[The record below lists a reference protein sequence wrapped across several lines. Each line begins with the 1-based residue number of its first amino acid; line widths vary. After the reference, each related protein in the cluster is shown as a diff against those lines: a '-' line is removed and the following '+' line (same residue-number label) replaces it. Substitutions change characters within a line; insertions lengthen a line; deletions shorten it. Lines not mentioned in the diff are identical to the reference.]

1 MIKPRDID
9 LLVQADVLYP
19 MMSNEEIILNAE
31 VAIINDQIVYA
42 GPKLN
47 NKSWNAKE
55 IILGD
60 GKAVMPGFVN
70 CHSHAASLVFR
81 SQSDDGT

>member
-47 NKSWNAKE
+47 NKSWNAK
-55 IILGD
+55 
-60 GKAVMPGFVN
+60 
-70 CHSHAASLVFR
+70 
-81 SQSDDGT
+81 